1 MTGGGRAYE
10 GSFMLVPKGGKEV
23 GQVVQKKSS
32 SGEGRACGVFEAGM
46 TFKLHFKKS

>member
-10 GSFMLVPKGGKEV
+10 GSFMLVPKGGKGV

-32 SGEGRACGVFEAGM
+32 SGGVFEAGM